1 MERPFNLD
9 HPLFLL
15 YVQTLRLIQYLKRR
29 VIKYPRNSVRNAFP
43 ILSSDSYSKMS
54 EISISNQQ
62 EFDEFA
68 IACLGKRYF
77 ASINS
82 LYLDGRWLTPVKQ
95 VLESNG
101 TMIHSK
107 SKRGLFVGGTDD
119 TRKPKDFDWAE
130 KYFSKVWVV
139 NLSEES
145 EFVKGLPLG
154 LESARYGSG
163 GRYSYF
169 RRKRDSLEHNHSRPI
184 RYLVAFNEETN
195 PAVRSRARL
204 AFEGVDGALIIP
216 NRIPAAALHF
226 LMTKTHFVI
235 CPSGNG
241 MDSHRIWESAYL
253 GAVPVIL
260 KEHAPGGSQLWPTL
274 AVESWE
280 DLKQISD
287 DNWTIRKN
295 QVFDDKTILH
305 LERQIWSNFSVFED
319 AR

>member
-1 MERPFNLD
+1 
-9 HPLFLL
+9 
-15 YVQTLRLIQYLKRR
+15 
-29 VIKYPRNSVRNAFP
+29 
-43 ILSSDSYSKMS
+43 
-54 EISISNQQ
+54 
-62 EFDEFA
+62 
-68 IACLGKRYF
+68 
-77 ASINS
+77 
-82 LYLDGRWLTPVKQ
+82 
-95 VLESNG
+95 
-101 TMIHSK
+101 
-107 SKRGLFVGGTDD
+107 
-119 TRKPKDFDWAE
+119 
-130 KYFSKVWVV
+130 
-139 NLSEES
+139 
-145 EFVKGLPLG
+145 
-154 LESARYGSG
+154 
-163 GRYSYF
+163 
-169 RRKRDSLEHNHSRPI
+169 
-184 RYLVAFNEETN
+184 
-195 PAVRSRARL
+195 
-204 AFEGVDGALIIP
+204 VDGALIIP

-280 DLKQISD
+280 DLKQIRD